1 MGKWDTYGY
10 QIYLQP
16 QIELDCGKLSGA
28 EVLLR
33 GVEENGE
40 LILPNKFIPK
50 MERKRKSSEID
61 FFVMSQVCDLLKKWK
76 ACGTVNIPL
85 SVNLSRYTLSDLNAL
100 ENMVDLC
107 RQTQVSQTKIVVEIT
122 ERSTEKIEK
131 SLMTYAKKWMD
142 AGFRLSLDDYGN
154 GFSNMKT
161 LSEIEF
167 SELKID
173 QSLIAQLNQS
183 KKAEILVKT
192 VVEMCKDI
200 GNIRCIA
207 EGIEQESQVRFLR
220 EIGCKYG
227 QGYYFY
233 KPMTVDEFENIF
245 L

>member
-1 MGKWDTYGY
+1 MEERNTCEY

-16 QIELDCGKLSGA
+16 QIELDSGKLSGA
-28 EVLLR
+28 EVLVR

-50 MERKRKSSEID
+50 MERRRKSSKID
-61 FFVMSQVCDLLKKWK
+61 FIVMNHVCDLLKRWRE
-76 ACGTVNIPL
+76 CGMVKIPL

-100 ENMVDLC
+100 EKMIDLC
-107 RQTQVSQTKIVVEIT
+107 RQTQVNQTEIVVEIT
-122 ERSTEKIEK
+122 ERSTEKLEK

-192 VVEMCKDI
+192 VVEMCKKI

-207 EGIEQESQVRFLR
+207 EGIELESQVRFLR

-233 KPMTVDEFENIF
+233 KPMTVDQFENIF